1 MCWFAR
7 SPFLSKFDKK
17 GLFFMN
23 WEDIILEFCMDITV
37 RGFSKITIKNYKSKL
52 RNTANFF
59 KSINVEPL
67 QLESNLSYKQAIFTL
82 LALDSLSND
91 CVGNQVYRDTV
102 QNIIHQTID
111 SSEMELTIVES
122 VSEIEGSLY

>member
-1 MCWFAR
+1 MEAII
-7 SPFLSKFDKK
+7 
-17 GLFFMN
+17 MN
-23 WEDIILEFCMDITV
+23 ECVTVIT
-37 RGFSKITIKNYKSKL
+37 
-52 RNTANFF
+52 
-59 KSINVEPL
+59 
-67 QLESNLSYKQAIFTL
+67 SNLSYKQAIFTL

>member
-1 MCWFAR
+1 
-7 SPFLSKFDKK
+7 
-17 GLFFMN
+17 MN

-122 VSEIEGSLY
+122 VSEIEG